1 MSFLSGIG
9 DFFKN
14 IFSGL
19 LRAFKAFI
27 DLALPIAKQIIIA
40 QLKDIALQ
48 IVKKLQ
54 DTKLTNPEKRN
65 EAFEEIRDY
74 AATCGIKA
82 SDSLIN
88 TVLEL
93 ALQTIK
99 D

>member
-1 MSFLSGIG
+1 MSFFSGIG

-14 IFSGL
+14 VFGGMV
-19 LRAFKAFI
+19 RAFKEFLKI
-27 DLALPIAKQIIIA
+27 ALPIAKQIIIA
-40 QLKDIALQ
+40 QLKDIA
-48 IVKKLQ
+48 IEAVKKLQ
-54 DTKLTNPEKRN
+54 TTKLTNSEKRN

-82 SDSLIN
+82 SDSIIN
-88 TVLEL
+88 ATLEL